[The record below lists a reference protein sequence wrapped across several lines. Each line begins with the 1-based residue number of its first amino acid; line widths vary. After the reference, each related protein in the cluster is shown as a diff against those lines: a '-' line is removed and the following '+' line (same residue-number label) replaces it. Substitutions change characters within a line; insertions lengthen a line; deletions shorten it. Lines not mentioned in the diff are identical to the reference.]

1 MDKLPMPR
9 HPEQNAPQANLS
21 PRPQPARGH
30 LRKKISNRSNNRAST
45 SGYRARAAGAVF
57 STQAC
62 NMQKPLFFSCPTHKN
77 QSYSQSAQFGFTPH
91 RTLARKINRQWRD
104 SFK

>member
-30 LRKKISNRSNNRAST
+30 LRKKNLQSIKQSRFHVWLSRPSSRCRLFHPSVQYAEAIIFFLPDSQKSELLTERPIWFYAASDL
-45 SGYRARAAGAVF
+45 GA
-57 STQAC
+57 
-62 NMQKPLFFSCPTHKN
+62 KN
-77 QSYSQSAQFGFTPH
+77 
-91 RTLARKINRQWRD
+91 
-104 SFK
+104 